1 MTDWTIYLRVNVGRS
16 METVSQSQAF
26 PSKLLKYKDPHLQRT
41 EVSRSTGAEK
51 NSLSRG
57 DFGVMAD
64 NAVNYTC
71 RNPAPTLGYSSAATR
86 QENRWELGSWRAKGN
101 RR

>member
-41 EVSRSTGAEK
+41 EVSRSTRADK
-51 NSLSRG
+51 NSISG
-57 DFGVMAD
+57 AAFGYFPD
-64 NAVNYTC
+64 DAVNSIAIKTSPC
-71 RNPAPTLGYSSAATR
+71 LASFSATY
-86 QENRWELGSWRAKGN
+86 
-101 RR
+101 